1 VSSAVV
7 LFGARILLL
16 VLLYLF
22 LLFVVRAL
30 RSDLRAATRR
40 GVPAKGASMD
50 ALPSAPGA
58 PRAPASNA
66 AGAPLADAQRTG
78 APTRRAPGPGLEVV
92 EAGQTALAPG
102 QRFPL
107 GDALSIGRS
116 AGNDITLEDD
126 WISAQHL
133 RLRRQNGAWMA
144 EDLGSTNGTRVNGRP
159 LKGAARVKS
168 GDVLDLGRV
177 KLRVVDNV

>member
-1 VSSAVV
+1 MSTAVI
-7 LFGARILLL
+7 LFGARVLLL

-40 GVPAKGASMD
+40 NAAPAKAARKTAGKGAK
-50 ALPSAPGA
+50 
-58 PRAPASNA
+58 APAAAPA
-66 AGAPLADAQRTG
+66 AGPQATG
-78 APTRRAPGPGLEVV
+78 APAKRAVVGPGLEVV
-92 EAGQTALAPG
+92 DAGQTSLVPG
-102 QRFPL
+102 RRFPL
-107 GDALSIGRS
+107 LDTLSIGRS
-116 AGNDITLEDD
+116 AGNDIALDDD

-133 RLRRQNGAWMA
+133 RLSRQNGSWVA

-159 LKGAARVKS
+159 LKGAAKVRP

-177 KLRVVDNV
+177 KLRLVERV

>member
-58 PRAPASNA
+58 P
-66 AGAPLADAQRTG
+66 LADAQRTG

-92 EAGQTALAPG
+92 EAGQTALAQG

>member
-58 PRAPASNA
+58 P
-66 AGAPLADAQRTG
+66 LADAQRTG
-78 APTRRAPGPGLEVV
+78 APTRRAPGPGLAVV
-92 EAGQTALAPG
+92 EAWQTALAQG

>member
-1 VSSAVV
+1 MSSAVV

-58 PRAPASNA
+58 P
-66 AGAPLADAQRTG
+66 LADAQRTG

-92 EAGQTALAPG
+92 EAGQTALAQG

>member
-1 VSSAVV
+1 MSSAVV

-50 ALPSAPGA
+50 ALPSAP
-58 PRAPASNA
+58 
-66 AGAPLADAQRTG
+66 GAPLADAQRTG